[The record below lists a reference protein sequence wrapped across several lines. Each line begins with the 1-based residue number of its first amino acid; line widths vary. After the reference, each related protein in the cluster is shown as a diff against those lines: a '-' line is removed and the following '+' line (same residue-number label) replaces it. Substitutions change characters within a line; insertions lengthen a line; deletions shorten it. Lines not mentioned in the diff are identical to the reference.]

1 MDRKE
6 FLALSSLGF
15 LGLSSCSI
23 LNYNSKNSIS
33 LAIQL
38 YTIRDAMS
46 ENPEKAL
53 ERLAAMGFTGLEIY
67 GYNGTFFGKSRNE
80 FRQILRNTG
89 QCVISSHHTTGM
101 LHREPGTL
109 LQNWEKTVED
119 LKFIGAEFMVC
130 SYLFP
135 EERTAENYRRLPGI
149 LNAAGTVTRQSGI
162 QFAYH
167 NHDFEFEDFDG
178 TGKVYDFILNRT
190 SPELVQMELD
200 LYWIAKAGFDPLFY
214 FEKHPGRFPLW
225 HVKDMKA
232 GNGDFT
238 EIGNGTIDFAGIF
251 AAREKAGLRHWFLE
265 QDSGD
270 KDIFESISIS
280 RKYIQ
285 SHRKIFSS

>member
-1 MDRKE
+1 MNRKA
-6 FLALSSLGF
+6 FLTLSSLGL

-23 LNYNSKNSIS
+23 LNHHSKNRTSM
-33 LAIQL
+33 AIQL

-46 ENPEKAL
+46 KNPEKAL

-67 GYNGTFFGKSRNE
+67 GYNGTFFGKTRNE

-89 QCVISSHHTTGM
+89 QRVISSHHTTGM
-101 LHREPGTL
+101 LHGEPGTL

-119 LKFIGAEFMVC
+119 LEYIGTEFMVC

-135 EERTAENYRRLPGI
+135 EERTPENYRKLPGI
-149 LNAAGTVTRQSGI
+149 LNTAGEITRQSGI

-214 FEKHPGRFPLW
+214 FEKYPGRFPLW

-232 GNGDFT
+232 GNRDFT
-238 EIGNGTIDFAGIF
+238 EIGNGTIDFARIF

-265 QDSGD
+265 QDSAD

-280 RKYIQ
+280 SRYIQ
-285 SHRKIFSS
+285 SHENIFSE